1 MNKKLLLATTIG
13 AIFIT
18 GCSEPSGQQAQAPSP
33 NVVTQDVSVIPLQSS
48 RSYIGRIEA
57 VEDASITAQVSGY
70 IMSRNFTEG
79 QIVQKGDLLYTID
92 PAPFEA
98 LVANAK
104 AAVAQANAALKKA
117 QLDFERAQDLLP
129 RGSISKSEY
138 DALNAALLGAEAQLE
153 AGKAQLNSSEVSLSH
168 TNIVAP
174 FEGRVGESQASIG
187 DLVSPSSGVLTT
199 LVSLD
204 PIHTSFSMSERERLN
219 FGMDKIEGDG
229 SSESAG
235 VEVHVK
241 LENDEYFEHLG
252 KLDFIDNRINTNT
265 GTISLRA
272 IVDNP
277 QYRLLPGQHVSVELR
292 EKIAKDVSV
301 IPRRAVQA
309 DLEGNFVMVV
319 RDGNVAER
327 VNVTLGAQTE
337 QGIVIRSGI
346 EPTDIVIT
354 QGLQRV
360 RNGVTVSVSEHVD
373 PAQDTD
379 ANK

>member
-1 MNKKLLLATTIG
+1 MNRKLLLATTIG
-13 AIFIT
+13 AILIT
-18 GCSEPSGQQAQAPSP
+18 GCSEPSGQKAQAPSP

-48 RSYIGRIEA
+48 RAYIGRIEA

-70 IMSRNFTEG
+70 ILSRNFTEG
-79 QIVQKGDLLYTID
+79 QIVQKGELLYTID

-153 AGKAQLNSSEVSLSH
+153 ASRAQLNSSEVSLSH
-168 TNIVAP
+168 TKIVAP
-174 FEGRVGESQASIG
+174 FKGRVGESQASIG
-187 DLVSPSSGVLTT
+187 DLVSPNSGILTT

-219 FGMDKIEGDG
+219 FGMDKMEGDG
-229 SSESAG
+229 SSESNS

-252 KLDFIDNRINTNT
+252 QLDFIDNRINTNT

-277 QYRLLPGQHVSVELR
+277 DYRLLPGQHISVELR
-292 EKIAKDVSV
+292 EKQANDVNV
-301 IPRRAVQA
+301 IPRRAVQT
-309 DLEGNFVMVV
+309 DLEGHFVMVV
-319 RDGNVAER
+319 REGNIAER

-337 QGIVIRSGI
+337 QGIVIKTGLQP
-346 EPTDIVIT
+346 EDVVIT

-360 RNGVTVSVSEHVD
+360 RNGVTVKVSEHVD
-373 PAQDTD
+373 VGTSAEQ
-379 ANK
+379 